1 MNQRTK
7 PLLIQEAI
15 DGIALRQALT
25 AVAKTGG
32 ANVRGEALALLTEAW
47 SKGNAVIAQ
56 RLTLGDNGRT
66 VARLLAKLADEV
78 VGALYD
84 FTTVHIFRSRNP
96 TQGERFAVMAVGG
109 YGRGELAPY
118 SDLDLL
124 FLRAYKQT
132 PWAES
137 VTEYMLY
144 MLWDMGLKVGNSSRT
159 VDECLKLAKG
169 DHTIQTSL
177 LEMRHLCGDA
187 TLSGDLTKKFRKE
200 IMGRN
205 PTAFVA
211 AKLAERDARHQK
223 AGASRYMVEPNIKEG
238 KGGLRDLHSLFWI
251 ARARYGFDDPRE
263 YVSSGVFSQEE
274 AAEFQRAHDFLW
286 TVRWHLHLIAG
297 RAEERLT
304 FDVQPELA
312 RRMGYFDRGNLSGVE
327 RFMKRYFLV
336 AKRVGALTRVLCATL
351 EADQAKR
358 APQNLQRLLPSAKD
372 KSFAALPPGFV
383 MDAGR
388 LNAAHPQVFDDPINL
403 LRVFQ
408 LADERSVDVH
418 PAAIGEVSKR
428 VSRINAA
435 FRREPAAREIF
446 LNIVASPRQ
455 PAAALALMNEAGVLG
470 RFLPEFGRIVA
481 QMQFNMYHHFT
492 VDEHTLR
499 GIAAISEIEKGRYGD
514 HNPLATSLMPK
525 IINRRALY
533 LAMLLHDTG
542 KGDGDQQIEGAK
554 SARTACERL
563 GLPEEEVE
571 LISWLV
577 GHHLEMSDC
586 AQKRDISDPRTVAQ
600 FVELVGSLE
609 KLRLLLVLTVA
620 DIRAVGGGLWNDWK
634 GQLLR
639 DLYAFAEAAFRG
651 GQSDEDSVRIQLAQ
665 RAAET
670 RKFVLDHVWRSKDVE
685 WVSALDDAYWLGY
698 DREALIWQISEVT
711 VARRRGAIP
720 HVAARHVIQ
729 RGVTEV
735 LIYAG
740 DRPGLFASLATAIAA
755 SGADIAD
762 ARIHT
767 TRDGAAFDV
776 FSVQTTDHRPFGLK
790 DRRQLDAM
798 VARLHRAAL
807 EDPVETSAPALP
819 KRLSAFRIEP
829 WVRTDNSL
837 TPNATIIEASGRDR
851 PGLLAALAR
860 VFAEAKINILSA
872 HLGAYGERVNDVFYV
887 QDRDGPQ
894 IVDPQRIAM
903 IEAKLEEVLL
913 AVEPPE
919 GAASTPRAVARASTA
934 R

>member
-1 MNQRTK
+1 MNVRTR
-7 PLLIQEAI
+7 PLLIEEAI

-25 AVAKTGG
+25 ASANAGG
-32 ANVRGEALALLTEAW
+32 SNVRGEVLALLNEAW
-47 SKGNAVIAQ
+47 IKGKALIAE
-56 RLTLGDNGRT
+56 RLEQGDNGRKA
-66 VARLLAKLADEV
+66 ARLLAKLADEIV
-78 VGALYD
+78 SALYD
-84 FTTVHIFRSRNP
+84 FTTVHMFRARNP
-96 TQGERFAVMAVGG
+96 TQGERFAIMAVGG

-144 MLWDMGLKVGNSSRT
+144 MLWDMGLKVGNASRT
-159 VDECLKLAKG
+159 IDECLKLAKD
-169 DHTIQTSL
+169 DHTVQTAL
-177 LEMRHLCGDA
+177 LEMRHICGDA
-187 TLSGDLTKKFRKE
+187 TLAADLSKKFRKE

-205 PTAFVA
+205 QAAFIA

-238 KGGLRDLHSLFWI
+238 KGALRDLQSLFWI
-251 ARARYGFDDPRE
+251 MRARYGFDNPRD
-263 YVSSGVFSQEE
+263 YVESGIFGQDQ
-274 AAEFQRAHDFLW
+274 AHEFLRAHEFLW
-286 TVRWHLHLIAG
+286 TVRWHLHLITNRG
-297 RAEERLT
+297 EERIT

-312 RRMGYFDRGNLSGVE
+312 RRLGYKDRGNLTGVE

-358 APQNLQRLLPSAKD
+358 APQTLQRLLPSAKPKGD
-372 KSFAALPPGFV
+372 AALPAGFV
-383 MDAGR
+383 LDAGR
-388 LNAAHPQVFDDPINL
+388 LNAAASVFDQPINL

-408 LADERSVDVH
+408 LADERNLDIH
-418 PAAIGEVSKR
+418 PSALGEVGKR
-428 VSRINAA
+428 LPLITAT
-435 FRREPAAREIF
+435 FRRDPDACEAFMSI
-446 LNIVASPRQ
+446 LSSPRQ

-542 KGDGDQQIEGAK
+542 KGEGDQQVEGAK
-554 SARTACERL
+554 SARAACERL

-600 FVELVGSLE
+600 FVDLVGSLE

-620 DIRAVGGGLWNDWK
+620 DMRAVGPGLWNDWK

-651 GQSDEDSVRIQLAQ
+651 GQSDEDSVRVQLAE

-670 RKFVLDHVWRSKDVE
+670 RKFVLDHVWRNKDVE
-685 WVSALDDAYWLGY
+685 WVGALDDSYWLGY
-698 DREALIWQISEVT
+698 DRESLIWQISEVT

-729 RGVTEV
+729 RGVTEI

-740 DRPGLFASLATAIAA
+740 DRPGLFASLATAISA
-755 SGADIAD
+755 SGADITD

-776 FSVQTTDHRPFGLK
+776 FSVQTTEHRPFGLK
-790 DRRQLDAM
+790 DRRQLDVM
-798 VARLHRAAL
+798 LARLHRAAL
-807 EDPVETSAPALP
+807 EDLAEGAAPPLQ

-829 WVRTDNSL
+829 WVRIDNAL

-851 PGLLAALAR
+851 PGLLAALAT
-860 VFAEAKINILSA
+860 VLAEAKINIISA
-872 HLGAYGERVNDVFYV
+872 HLDAYGERVNDVFYA
-887 QDRDGPQ
+887 QEQGGLQ
-894 IVDPQRIAM
+894 ITDPSRIEM
-903 IEAKLEEVLL
+903 IESKLDEVLL
-913 AVEPPE
+913 AAEPPAD
-919 GAASTPRAVARASTA
+919 AASASRAVARASTA

>member
-1 MNQRTK
+1 M
-7 PLLIQEAI
+7 LLEEAV

-25 AVAKTGG
+25 AIANAGG
-32 ANVRGEALALLTEAW
+32 EHVRRDALTLLTTTWA
-47 SKGNAVIAQ
+47 KGKGLIAQ
-56 RLTLGDNGRT
+56 RLDLGDNGRT
-66 VARLLAKLADEV
+66 VARLFARLADEIV
-78 VGALYD
+78 SALYD

-96 TQGERFAVMAVGG
+96 TQGERFAVIAVGG
-109 YGRGELAPY
+109 YGRGELAPF

-169 DHTIQTSL
+169 DHTIQTTL
-177 LEMRHLCGDA
+177 LETRHLCGDA
-187 TLSGDLTKKFRKE
+187 TLTADLMKKFRKE

-205 PTAFVA
+205 AAAFIA
-211 AKLAERDARHQK
+211 AKLAERDARHQR

-251 ARARYGFDDPRE
+251 ARARYGFDDPSE
-263 YVSSGVFSQEE
+263 YVTSGVFSQEE
-274 AAEFQRAHDFLW
+274 ASAFLRAHEFLW
-286 TVRWHLHLIAG
+286 TVRWRLHLIAG

-304 FDVQPELA
+304 FDLQPELA
-312 RRMGYFDRGNLSGVE
+312 QRLGYHDRGNLTGVE

-336 AKRVGALTRVLCATL
+336 AKRVGSLTRVLCAKL
-351 EADQAKR
+351 EADQAKH
-358 APQNLQRLLPSAKD
+358 APQSLQRLLPGSKMKAQ
-372 KSFAALPPGFV
+372 AALPLGFV
-383 MDAGR
+383 LDAGR
-388 LNAAHPQVFDDPINL
+388 LNVAHPQVLDQPINL
-403 LRVFQ
+403 LRIFQ
-408 LADERSVDVH
+408 LADERSIDVH
-418 PAAIGEVSKR
+418 PAALGEMSKR
-428 VSRINAA
+428 LHLINAA
-435 FRREPAAREIF
+435 FRRDPAAREVF
-446 LNIVASPRQ
+446 LNIVASPHQ
-455 PAAALALMNEAGVLG
+455 PADALSLMNEVGVLG

-499 GIAAISEIEKGRYGD
+499 GIAAISDIEKGRYGD

-542 KGDGDQQIEGAK
+542 KGDGDQQVEGAK

-563 GLPEEEVE
+563 GLPSEEVE

-577 GHHLEMSDC
+577 GHHLEMSDV
-586 AQKRDISDPRTVAQ
+586 AQKRDISDPHTVAQ
-600 FVELVGSLE
+600 FAELVGSLE

-620 DIRAVGGGLWNDWK
+620 DIRAVSSALWNDWK

-639 DLYAFAEAAFRG
+639 DLYAFTEAAFRG
-651 GQSDEDSVRIQLAQ
+651 GQSDEEAVRIQLAD

-685 WVSALDDAYWLGY
+685 WANALDDSYWLGY
-698 DREALIWQISEVT
+698 DREALIWQVSEVT
-711 VARRRGAIP
+711 VARRRSAIP

-729 RGVTEV
+729 RGVTEILV
-735 LIYAG
+735 YAG
-740 DRPGLFASLATAIAA
+740 DRPGLFASLATAISA
-755 SGADIAD
+755 SGADITD

-790 DRRQLDAM
+790 DRRQLDVM

-807 EDPVETSAPALP
+807 EDQKDVEQLDLP
-819 KRLSAFRIEP
+819 RRLSAFRIEP
-829 WVRTDNSL
+829 WVRIDNAL
-837 TPNATIIEASGRDR
+837 TPNATVIEASGRDR

-860 VFAEAKINILSA
+860 VLAESNINIVSA

-887 QDRDGPQ
+887 QDHGGPQ
-894 IVDPQRIAM
+894 ITDPQRIEM

-919 GAASTPRAVARASTA
+919 GAASSRRAVARASTA